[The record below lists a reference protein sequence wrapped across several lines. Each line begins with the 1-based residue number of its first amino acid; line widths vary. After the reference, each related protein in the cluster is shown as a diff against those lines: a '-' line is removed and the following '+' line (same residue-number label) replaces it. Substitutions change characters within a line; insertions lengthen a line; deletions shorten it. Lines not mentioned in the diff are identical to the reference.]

1 MDESRCC
8 WLFAEKGRKERWR
21 RSFATVC
28 RKMEG
33 KRRLW
38 IVKNYRESVFRR
50 LEISSENN
58 QLHSGQRKIRLDVR
72 NAHDAHRQ
80 LFPLSYA
87 KFTIR
92 YYRTPVAVGKACTI
106 YPPTA
111 RRKFIEFIGPRK
123 FIDPDKSL
131 SAIWCKCGYQ

>member
-1 MDESRCC
+1 MSLAFHER
-8 WLFAEKGRKERWR
+8 GRQ
-21 RSFATVC
+21 
-28 RKMEG
+28 
-33 KRRLW
+33 KRREEKFRNSLSQDRW
-38 IVKNYRESVFRR
+38 QGRERGRTRRYGSKTIEKARFCR

-58 QLHSGQRKIRLDVR
+58 QLHSGQRKIRFDVC

-80 LFPLSYA
+80 LFPLSYT

-92 YYRTPVAVGKACTI
+92 YYRTPIVGKACTI
-106 YPPTA
+106 YIYIPA

-131 SAIWCKCGYQ
+131 SAK